1 MPSSTV
7 YAKVD
12 VADDDDD
19 KVGEIN
25 VDANKIAEIDVEAS
39 PSPSPS
45 PSTHQ
50 NGNSSSGKT
59 EKKRPLC
66 CKPCIFILGTL
77 FGIVVGRVSV
87 TGSLFGMK
95 IIDVGHHTAIDND
108 VAVSYNFLRTT
119 KGSQTMRLL
128 LDDLIMSPD
137 DSRQLEEITSSTTSS
152 ESVQSQPDSES
163 KHSATTSSSSTID
176 VYEDLSGGPRRALT
190 HLQKLMK
197 SDGQIFSSCHP
208 LAHNLGRVAYQ
219 LHGSYEGAYDGLL
232 ESEPQLLRLCNAAFL
247 HGVLEYHLRS
257 VSIDKLVDEANE
269 INKNVCTKM
278 FHVDTGAW
286 ECHHGIGHG
295 IIQRF
300 RMDAP
305 TMVIAQSMNV
315 CKQTSRNGGCENGL
329 WMDHFAV
336 SGNIRAMDNRLMAA
350 DVVETELQNAIAEKD
365 DTDDLVQTEKD
376 VDMDLSAVNIEGLEP
391 ETLQICNMA
400 SSGNSY
406 DCMIYAATEYLL
418 VKPRDYSGAMHYC
431 NDLSANI
438 EPSQHQTC
446 VNGVAIQCAKENMSD
461 FSVVEKLCEG
471 RKARDDE
478 HPDDAKDGKDTCFQQ
493 ALNYFRMSSGNA
505 PGYHEKDLCNN
516 LTTFKQQCLK
526 WAK

>member
-1 MPSSTV
+1 MLSSTV

-12 VADDDDD
+12 AADEDDD

-25 VDANKIAEIDVEAS
+25 VDADKIAEIDVEAS

-45 PSTHQ
+45 TPQ
-50 NGNSSSGKT
+50 LKNGNSSSET

-77 FGIVVGRVSV
+77 FGIVVDRVSV

-95 IIDVGHHTAIDND
+95 IIDVGHHTANDND

-128 LDDLIMSPD
+128 LDDLIMSSQPPD
-137 DSRQLEEITSSTTSS
+137 DSRQLEEITSSTNSS
-152 ESVQSQPDSES
+152 G
-163 KHSATTSSSSTID
+163 
-176 VYEDLSGGPRRALT
+176 YEDLPGGPRRALT

-232 ESEPQLLRLCNAAFL
+232 DSDPQLLRLCNAAFL

-278 FHVDTGAW
+278 FHVDMGAW

-315 CKQTSRNGGCENGL
+315 CKQTSLNGECENGL

-376 VDMDLSAVNIEGLEP
+376 VDMDLSAVNIDGLEP

-400 SSGNSY
+400 SFGNSY

-431 NDLSANI
+431 NDISANI
-438 EPSQHQTC
+438 GRSQHQTC
-446 VNGVAIQCAKENMSD
+446 VNGVAVQCAKENMLD
-461 FSVVEKLCEG
+461 YSVVEKLCEG
-471 RKARDDE
+471 RTARDDE
-478 HPDDAKDGKDTCFQQ
+478 HPDDSKDGKDTCFQQ
-493 ALNYFRMSSGNA
+493 ALEYFRMSSGNA

-516 LTTFKQQCLK
+516 LTTFKQQCLE